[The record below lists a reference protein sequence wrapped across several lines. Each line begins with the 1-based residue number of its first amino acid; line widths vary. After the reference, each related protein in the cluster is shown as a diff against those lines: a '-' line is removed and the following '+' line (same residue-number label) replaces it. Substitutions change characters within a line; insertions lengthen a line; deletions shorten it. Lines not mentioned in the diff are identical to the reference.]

1 MDHLR
6 IYFQE
11 VFFMNIKSL
20 SDKVLLNQTH
30 KLVEKEQNH
39 TLQIIKHLEEIY
51 LRRLFSDLGYNSL
64 FSYCTEHLNYSP
76 AQAQR
81 RINAARLIKDIPQ
94 AEKMIEQGTLS
105 LSNASS
111 VQTHINQENK
121 NRDKNMGHMEHNEKL
136 KLLEIVK
143 DKSARQT
150 DRILA
155 EQSTTQ
161 KASDSK
167 ETKRA
172 IKGGRVQLKFSL
184 KENDYQELV
193 ELQEQ
198 LGMDNLEGLILKLKD
213 LAKTKQKKM
222 KTIKTTTSKKL
233 TNRYIPAHVKRAA
246 FQRTKGK
253 CQICGTHRKLE
264 YDHKQAHALGGTSDV
279 NNIRLL
285 CKSCNQRQAIIQLGQ
300 VKMDQYINT

>member
-1 MDHLR
+1 
-6 IYFQE
+6 
-11 VFFMNIKSL
+11 MNIKSL

-30 KLVEKEQNH
+30 KLVKKEQNH

-51 LRRLFSDLGYNSL
+51 RRRLFSDLGYNSL

-121 NRDKNMGHMEHNEKL
+121 NRDKKQMEHNEKI
-136 KLLEIVK
+136 KLLEIVEG
-143 DKSARQT
+143 KSARQT

-155 EQSTTQ
+155 EQSTVQ
-161 KASDSK
+161 KASDPK

-184 KENDYQELV
+184 KENDYQELLV
-193 ELQEQ
+193 LQEQ

-222 KTIKTTTSKKL
+222 KTIKTTTSKKS

-264 YDHKQAHALGGTSDV
+264 YDHQYAYSLGGTSDV
-279 NNIRLL
+279 GNIRML

-300 VKMDQYINT
+300 AKMDQYITS

>member
-1 MDHLR
+1 
-6 IYFQE
+6 
-11 VFFMNIKSL
+11 MNIKSL

-30 KLVEKEQNH
+30 KLVKKEQNH

-51 LRRLFSDLGYNSL
+51 RRRLFSDLGFSSL

-94 AEKMIEQGTLS
+94 AEIMIEQGTLS

-121 NRDKNMGHMEHNEKL
+121 NREEKMGHMEHNEKL
-136 KLLEIVK
+136 RLLDIVK

-155 EQSTTQ
+155 EQSTVQ

-198 LGMDNLEGLILKLKD
+198 LGMDNLEELILKLKD
-213 LAKTKQKKM
+213 LAKNKQKRK
-222 KTIKTTTSKKL
+222 KFIKATASKKS
-233 TNRYIPAHVKRAA
+233 TNRYVPAHVKRAA
-246 FQRTKGK
+246 LKKTKGK

-264 YDHKQAHALGGTSDV
+264 YDHQHAYSLGGTSDV
-279 NNIRLL
+279 GNVRLL

-300 VKMDQYINT
+300 AKMDKYINT

>member
-1 MDHLR
+1 
-6 IYFQE
+6 
-11 VFFMNIKSL
+11 MNIKSL

-30 KLVEKEQNH
+30 KLVKKEQNH

-51 LRRLFSDLGYNSL
+51 RRRLFSDLGHNSL
-64 FSYCTEHLNYSP
+64 FSYCTEHLSYSP

-121 NRDKNMGHMEHNEKL
+121 NRNKGQMKDNEKI

-155 EQSTTQ
+155 EQSTVQ

-184 KENDYQELV
+184 KENDYQELL

-198 LGMDNLEGLILKLKD
+198 LGIDNLEELILKLKD
-213 LAKTKQKKM
+213 LAKNKQKK
-222 KTIKTTTSKKL
+222 KKVIKATVNKKL

-264 YDHKQAHALGGTSDV
+264 YDHKQPHALGGTSDV
-279 NNIRLL
+279 GNVRLL